1 MNRVQNGGMIKMSL
15 PQDFL
20 DKMQTLLG
28 EEYEAFISSYEQE
41 NSHGLRI
48 NPLKVTLEQF
58 QQLNSFQ
65 LESIPWVLEGYFY
78 EQADQPGKHP
88 YHEAGMYYIQEPS
101 AMSVG
106 TFVEA
111 VPGEKVLDL
120 CAAPGGKSTHV
131 ASQLQQEGLLITNEI
146 YPQRAKILSQNIE
159 RLGIKNAIVLNESPQ
174 KLAKHFPS
182 YFDRIIVDAPC
193 SGEGMFRKDE
203 VAQEEWSLDNV
214 RLCATRQLDIL
225 EEAAIMLKP
234 GGHLVYS
241 TCTFAPEEN
250 EQAVASFIQSH
261 PEFRIESVDAYEKFK
276 PGRREWSNSDIE
288 VEKTYRLW
296 PHEIRGEGHYVAVL
310 KKAEDGEFK
319 EPKRQYIKPL
329 NDKKKIQEFLM
340 FAKEALVD
348 IPKGDY
354 VLFGEQLYI
363 VPQEMLTFDQLKVV
377 RAGWHLGTMK
387 KNRFEPS
394 HALALSLSPDDVKHS
409 ISFAANSDEIRAY
422 LHGDTIPYEGEKGW
436 YLICVDGYS
445 LGWAKLSNN
454 ILKNHYPKG
463 LRWN

>member
-1 MNRVQNGGMIKMSL
+1 MSL
-15 PQDFL
+15 PKDFL
-20 DKMQTLLG
+20 DKMQTLLK
-28 EEYEAFISSYEQE
+28 EEYEAFINSYEQE
-41 NSHGLRI
+41 KSLGLRV
-48 NPLKVTLEQF
+48 NTLKTTLDQF
-58 QQLNSFQ
+58 ETLNKFD
-65 LESIPWVLEGYFY
+65 LKSIPWVPEGYFY
-78 EQADQPGKHP
+78 QQADRPGKHP
-88 YHEAGMYYIQEPS
+88 YHEAGVYYIQEPS

-159 RLGIKNAIVLNESPQ
+159 RMGIKNAVVVNESPQ

-182 YFDRIIVDAPC
+182 YFDRIVVDAPC

-203 VAQEEWSLDNV
+203 VAQEEWSLENV
-214 RLCATRQLDIL
+214 RICADRQADIL
-225 EEAAIMLKP
+225 EEAATMLKP
-234 GGHLVYS
+234 GGRIVYS

-250 EQAVASFIQSH
+250 EQAIGAFIESH
-261 PEFRIESVDAYEKFK
+261 PEFKIESMKAYEGFK
-276 PGRREWSNSDIE
+276 PGRREWSNSEAEGIE
-288 VEKTYRLW
+288 ETYRLW
-296 PHEIRGEGHYVAVL
+296 PHYIHGEGHYVAVL
-310 KKAEDGEFK
+310 RKTEDAEFK
-319 EPKRQYIKPL
+319 EPKRQYVKPL

-340 FAKEALVD
+340 FAKVALVEV
-348 IPKGDY
+348 PKGDY
-354 VLFGEQLYI
+354 VLFGDQLYI
-363 VPQEMLTFDQLKVV
+363 VPEEMLTFDKLKVV

-394 HALALSLSPDDVKHS
+394 HALALSLSPQDVKHS
-409 ISFAANSDEIRAY
+409 ISFKADSDEIRAY
-422 LHGDTIPYEGEKGW
+422 LRGETIPFEGEKGW

-445 LGWAKLSNN
+445 LGWAKLANN
-454 ILKNHYPKG
+454 MLKNHYPKG

>member
-1 MNRVQNGGMIKMSL
+1 MSL

-20 DKMQTLLG
+20 DKMKILLG
-28 EEYEAFISSYEQE
+28 EEYESFINSYEQE
-41 NSHGLRI
+41 KSLGLRVNI
-48 NPLKVTLEQF
+48 LKTTLEDFDNLNQF
-58 QQLNSFQ
+58 DLN
-65 LESIPWVLEGYFY
+65 SIPWVLEGYFY
-78 EQADQPGKHP
+78 KQKDRPGKHP
-88 YHEAGMYYIQEPS
+88 YHEAGVYYIQEPS

-159 RLGIKNAIVLNESPQ
+159 RMGIKNAVVVNESPQ

-182 YFDRIIVDAPC
+182 YFDRIVVDAPC

-203 VAQEEWSLDNV
+203 VAQEEWSLENV
-214 RLCATRQLDIL
+214 QICANRQADIL

-234 GGHLVYS
+234 GGRIVYS

-250 EQAVASFIQSH
+250 EQAIASFIESH
-261 PEFRIESVDAYEKFK
+261 PEFMIESINAYEGFK
-276 PGRREWSNSDIE
+276 PGRREWTDSEVDGIE
-288 VEKTYRLW
+288 QTYRLW
-296 PHEIRGEGHYVAVL
+296 PHYIHGEGHYVAVL
-310 KKAEDGEFK
+310 KKAEDVEFK
-319 EPKRQYIKPL
+319 EPKRQYVKAL
-329 NDKKKIQEFLM
+329 NDKKKIQEFLT
-340 FAKEALVD
+340 FAKETLVNV
-348 IPKGDY
+348 PKGDY
-354 VLFGEQLYI
+354 VLFGDQLYI
-363 VPQEMLTFDQLKVV
+363 VPEEMLTFDKLKVV

-394 HALALSLSPDDVKHS
+394 HALALSLKPEEVKHTV
-409 ISFAANSDEIRAY
+409 SFTADSEDIKAY
-422 LHGDTIPYEGEKGW
+422 LKGETIPYEGDKGW
-436 YLICVDGYS
+436 YLVCVDGYS
-445 LGWAKLSNN
+445 LGWAKLANN
-454 ILKNHYPKG
+454 MLKNHYPKG